1 MCLIMAVLSGADKNY
16 LLSLKTEDINFDL
29 LMNLIGDTEK
39 KKSRMNTYDTF
50 ILKAKEYTNKTQV
63 ETNVGLFIYNK
74 YILEPV
80 SHVIPYM
87 NTPVDSKQLKEIES
101 ILSKALLTDK
111 ITQDDYVDYLNK
123 TQWLGL
129 RLHAVLSGS
138 FTLNTFRPNPKVIAR
153 RDKLFKD
160 NKESLDNNDVATG
173 VKIEKELTDLAREV
187 LKDDPG
193 LDLYNSGARGSFDNN
208 FKNITIMRGPIYDP
222 TTSKFNMVKSNF
234 VEGMRKEEIAIYGT
248 TIITGSYP
256 KAVGTQVAGYLSK
269 QLTAAMQSVVLD
281 VPNSDCGTKGS
292 LKVNFGPPLKND
304 LLYRY
309 VVEGNKLVCIDDSN
323 IDKYVGKDIKLRSP
337 MYCIGKKLCNK
348 CAGDMYYK
356 LGLTNIGLTATRVS
370 STLLN
375 LSLKS
380 FHDSTQKVKKV
391 TINELII

>member
-1 MCLIMAVLSGADKNY
+1 MAVLSGADKNY